1 VTGETGIIDFV
12 YAIPFA
18 ADQVSDLK
26 SLDSRSWP
34 LSDSVNEQCTRLNTG
49 PGTDITLTNWGET
62 SLVDYYNELKLFV
75 LPIYIC
81 ALPTGI
87 LEAMA
92 CDTQF

>member
-1 VTGETGIIDFV
+1 MTGETGIIDFV

-18 ADQVSDLK
+18 ADQVSD
-26 SLDSRSWP
+26 
-34 LSDSVNEQCTRLNTG
+34 EQCTRLNTG